1 MQVSPRI
8 VYIDGHYLPEAVA
21 KISVFDRGFLFAD
34 AVYEVS
40 AVIHGRMLD
49 NAAHL
54 QRLQRSLAAL
64 RIPMPL
70 TDAELV
76 LAQEELIRRNQLR
89 EGLLY
94 LQISRGVADRDFV
107 IPQAVQPSLVMFTQ
121 AKNLLQNPLVQRGM
135 TVITLED
142 IRWQRCDI
150 KTTSLLAASL
160 AKQAALDAGADDAWL
175 VTDGMVKE
183 GTSNNAFIITQAGC
197 LVTRALGNDI
207 LHGITRAA
215 VLDLAREQGLIVEE
229 RSFSIQ
235 EAYAAR
241 EAFITS
247 AGTFALPV
255 VQIDGHL
262 VSDGKPGSLT
272 LRLRQLYLEKVG
284 SL

>member
-76 LAQEELIRRNQLR
+76 LAQEELIRCNQLQ

-94 LQISRGVADRDFV
+94 LQISRGVADRDFA
-107 IPQAVQPSLVMFTQ
+107 IPQGVQPSLVMFTQ

-175 VTDGMVKE
+175 VADGMVKE

-215 VLDLAREQGLIVEE
+215 ILDLAREQGLVVEE

-262 VSDGKPGSLT
+262 VADGKPGSLT
-272 LRLRQLYLEKVG
+272 LRLRQLYLARVG
-284 SL
+284 

>member
-76 LAQEELIRRNQLR
+76 LAQEELIRRNQLQ

-94 LQISRGVADRDFV
+94 LQISRGVADRDFA
-107 IPQAVQPSLVMFTQ
+107 IPQGVQPSLVMFTQ

-160 AKQAALDAGADDAWL
+160 AKQEALDAGADDAWL
-175 VTDGMVKE
+175 VADDMVKE

-215 VLDLAREQGLIVEE
+215 ILDLAREQGLVVEE

-262 VSDGKPGSLT
+262 VADGKPGSLT
-272 LRLRQLYLEKVG
+272 LRLRQLYLERVG
-284 SL
+284 

>member
-70 TDAELV
+70 TDTELV

-94 LQISRGVADRDFV
+94 LQISRGVADRDFA
-107 IPQAVQPSLVMFTQ
+107 IPQGVQPSLVMFTQ

-175 VTDGMVKE
+175 VADGMVKE

-215 VLDLAREQGLIVEE
+215 ILDLAREQGLVVEE

-262 VSDGKPGSLT
+262 VADGKPGSLT
-272 LRLRQLYLEKVG
+272 LRLRQLYLERVG
-284 SL
+284 